1 MGPAIDSQMTLI
13 GAVLSGLSSFGSN
26 EVGRHQAFCRVWY
39 EVRQSCF
46 EPDKQYGEWMGE
58 KCG

>member
-13 GAVLSGLSSFGSN
+13 DAVLGGLSSFGSV
-26 EVGRHQAFCRVWY
+26 EVGRRQAFVEWY
-39 EVRQSCF
+39 GVRQSCF

-58 KCG
+58 KGG